1 MQTQTY
7 LHILLATDL
16 SENSRKVGER
26 AVTVARRFEARLSL
40 AHVVERLPVDYVAEG
55 VPIEVPDMSDMLEEE
70 AQRNLGELAKEL
82 GVAEAECLVQLG
94 SARAD
99 IPQIA
104 RERGIDLIVVG
115 ARERHGLSLL
125 LPNTT
130 DGVVHQ
136 SPCDVLTVHVA

>member
-1 MQTQTY
+1 MPTQMY
-7 LHILLATDL
+7 QHILLATDL
-16 SENSRKVGER
+16 SENSRTVGEQ
-26 AVTVARRFEARLSL
+26 AVAVARRFEARLSL

-70 AQRNLGELAKEL
+70 AQRNLGELATAL
-82 GVAEAECLVQLG
+82 GVGEAECMVQLG
-94 SARAD
+94 SARVD

-104 RERGIDLIVVG
+104 REKGVDLIVVG

-136 SPCDVLTVHVA
+136 APCDVLTVHVG